1 MPAIRSSNRTERAAA
16 ERVAV
21 NSPIQG
27 TAADLIKVAMVRL
40 SRRLRDERLPARLL
54 LSVHDEIV
62 LEAEEGAADRVA
74 AAAKET
80 MEHVTEH
87 PIPLAVQVEQGDSWG
102 AFH

>member
-1 MPAIRSSNRTERAAA
+1 MAA

-80 MEHVTEH
+80 MEERHGASH
-87 PIPLAVQVEQGDSWG
+87 PARRERREQGDSWG

>member
-1 MPAIRSSNRTERAAA
+1 VPALRSANRTERAAA

-40 SRRLRDERLPARLL
+40 ARRLREERLPARLL

-74 AAAKET
+74 ATAKET
-80 MEHVTEH
+80 MERVTAH
-87 PIPLAVQVEQGDSWG
+87 AIPLAVSVETGDSWG